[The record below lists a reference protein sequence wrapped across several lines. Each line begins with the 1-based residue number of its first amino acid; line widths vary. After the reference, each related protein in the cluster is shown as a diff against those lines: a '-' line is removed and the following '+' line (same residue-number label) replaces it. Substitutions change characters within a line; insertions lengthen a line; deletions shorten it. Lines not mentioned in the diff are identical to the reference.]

1 MVKTAMPGLKQ
12 IELAAR
18 VIHPGG
24 WAVETEQPLATL
36 LGSCVAV
43 CLFDEKL
50 RAAQA
55 GDDPDVVLAGD
66 YAMDVLVNA
75 MLARGANR
83 RRLVAKAFGGA
94 NVSRAIQASIGEKNA
109 EFTVKWL
116 DGAGIPLVASD
127 FGGQW
132 PRKLVLLPDTG
143 DAYCRRQM
151 TAGNGLQKLL
161 NDEYRYRKRLD
172 SDNGRSRVEL
182 FGSF

>member
-1 MVKTAMPGLKQ
+1 M
-12 IELAAR
+12 
-18 VIHPGG
+18 
-24 WAVETEQPLATL
+24 
-36 LGSCVAV
+36 
-43 CLFDEKL
+43 
-50 RAAQA
+50 
-55 GDDPDVVLAGD
+55 VLAGD

-127 FGGQW
+127 FGGLW